1 MKKRL
6 KETMNKEKHVKR
18 EANVKKKKKK
28 HEKKN
33 GSKER
38 EDVRKAGRK

>member
-18 EANVKKKKKK
+18 EANVKKKKK